1 MAGGGSTWL
10 LKVDV
15 LGGHPSGGTGARI
28 FFGHFDGVHFT
39 PEPEAAPRWADH
51 GSDFYAALS
60 WAALPGAPQRQVWL
74 GWMNCHRYAK
84 DLPTQPWRGSF
95 SVPRELSV
103 RTGPQGLQLLQQPV
117 AASESLRGAPVHA
130 GPVQLVDE
138 HRLLLP
144 PAADGRAVDVLL
156 QLDGG
161 DALECGLLMHADGP
175 HSTHGTRVGFDARR
189 GTVFIDRSCS
199 GFLPPGDTLYPQ
211 RREVPVP
218 APTPAQPL
226 RLRVLVDWSSVEV
239 FVGDGE
245 QVLTEQVLPDPRH
258 RGLQLYARGG
268 SACVGRATVWPM
280 APARIG

>member
-1 MAGGGSTWL
+1 
-10 LKVDV
+10 
-15 LGGHPSGGTGARI
+15 
-28 FFGHFDGVHFT
+28 
-39 PEPEAAPRWADH
+39 
-51 GSDFYAALS
+51 
-60 WAALPGAPQRQVWL
+60 VWL

-144 PAADGRAVDVLL
+144 PAADGRAADVLL

-161 DALECGLLMHADGP
+161 DAADCGLLVHAGGA
-175 HSTHGTRVGFDARR
+175 HGTRVGYDASR
-189 GTVFIDRSCS
+189 GTVYIDRGAS
-199 GFLPPGDTLYPQ
+199 GFLPAGDTLYPQ
-211 RREVPVP
+211 RREVSVT

-245 QVLTEQVLPDPRH
+245 QVLTEQVLPDPQH
-258 RGLQLYARGG
+258 RGLLLYARGG
-268 SACVGRATVWPM
+268 VARVGRATAWPLV
-280 APARIG
+280 AARIG